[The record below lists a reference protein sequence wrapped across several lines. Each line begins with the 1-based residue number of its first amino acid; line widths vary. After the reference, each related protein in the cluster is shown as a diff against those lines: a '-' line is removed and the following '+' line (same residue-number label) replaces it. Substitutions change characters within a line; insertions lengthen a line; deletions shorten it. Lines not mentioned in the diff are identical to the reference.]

1 MGYRAFAGRLDLVM
15 RQHHRAGEKL
25 FVDYA
30 GQTVE
35 VIDRA
40 TGEIRAAQIFVATL
54 GASNYTYAEATWT
67 QGLPDWCASHI
78 RAFEFLG
85 SVPALLVPDNL
96 KSAVTQPCRYEPQT
110 NATYEELAA
119 HYRTAILPARVR
131 RPRDKAKV
139 EQGVLLVER
148 WILARLRHQ
157 SFFSL
162 SELNAAIRTLLGP
175 LNERPFKKLPG
186 CRRTLFEQ
194 LDRPAMTPLPSERY
208 SYAEWKKARVHI
220 DYHVEVEGHY
230 YSVPYQLVK
239 QELDVRL
246 AAQTVEL
253 FHRGKRIASHQ
264 RSTHKGWHTTLAEHM
279 PQAHRQYA
287 SWTPESL

>member
-1 MGYRAFAGRLDLVM
+1 MANKRKSMRKVREVLRLALAGGLNQRQVARSLSLSPTTVGEYLRRAERAGLTWPLPDLDDAQLEGRLYPVVARGQADTRAIPDWAAVHRELKRKGVTLLLLWQEHKAAHPEGLQYSQFCDRYRAFAGRLDLVM

-30 GQTVE
+30 GPTVE

-139 EQGVLLVER
+139 E
-148 WILARLRHQ
+148 
-157 SFFSL
+157 
-162 SELNAAIRTLLGP
+162 
-175 LNERPFKKLPG
+175 
-186 CRRTLFEQ
+186 
-194 LDRPAMTPLPSERY
+194 
-208 SYAEWKKARVHI
+208 
-220 DYHVEVEGHY
+220 
-230 YSVPYQLVK
+230 
-239 QELDVRL
+239 
-246 AAQTVEL
+246 
-253 FHRGKRIASHQ
+253 
-264 RSTHKGWHTTLAEHM
+264 
-279 PQAHRQYA
+279 
-287 SWTPESL
+287 